1 MCAGVLGQVPKPDAA
16 APVAADDLALIRVD
30 NHIVNR
36 GAVVIAP
43 AYSPGTS
50 IPDLDGAIL
59 GARHHPFAVTVECYA
74 SDVACMALKNRG
86 GSGVRGTD
94 VEQLDCVVARGGEES
109 LVGGNAQAVDL
120 RVGML
125 DGAGADSRESLP
137 EPERRV
143 STIDDRQWIE
153 HHDWQEGA
161 RT

>member
-1 MCAGVLGQVPKPDAA
+1 M
-16 APVAADDLALIRVD
+16 DD
-30 NHIVNR
+30 HIVNR

-50 IPDLDGAIL
+50 IPNLNSAIL

-74 SDVACMALKNRG
+74 SDVACMALEDRG
-86 GSGVRGTD
+86 RSWVRGANI
-94 VEQLDCVVARGGEES
+94 EQLDCVVARGGKES

-125 DGAGADSRESLP
+125 DGTGADSREGLP
-137 EPERRV
+137 EPEGRV
-143 STIDDRQWIE
+143 STVTDSTE
-153 HHDWQEGA
+153 LSSTVGKSA